1 MADKKVKT
9 KYTETDLEEFKAVI
23 EAKLEEARYDLELLN
38 NELSHKDD
46 PGTDDTSRSFNV
58 MEDGASTF
66 QKEMNAQRDL
76 QLALSTLK
84 TPAPKHFIA
93 IAEAFLRADS
103 TNLDTAL
110 SWLRKGQVQF
120 GFDIVFTIKKR

>member
-66 QKEMNAQRDL
+66 QKEMNAQKAQRQAKFIIGL
-76 QLALSTLK
+76 ENAL
-84 TPAPKHFIA
+84 
-93 IAEAFLRADS
+93 LRIQNR
-103 TNLDTAL
+103 TYGVCRVTGKLIN
-110 SWLRKGQVQF
+110 
-120 GFDIVFTIKKR
+120 KKRLMLVPHATLSIEAKNMQS